1 MNITSYKDVIWVF
14 EQGEKARENGDF
26 LIAARYYR
34 VAMIAYSHCEFPA
47 RDTMPPTTLEKID
60 KVCDNSFELFHQ
72 MSHKL
77 TPTQRL
83 MLASEESSRRRKIEP
98 DKEYYEWLWEDLIRY
113 DLAMINREEMLREHP
128 DYPKYIF

>member
-1 MNITSYKDVIWVF
+1 MNITSYKDVIWAF
-14 EQGEKARENGDF
+14 EQGEKAQENGDF

-47 RDTMPPTTLEKID
+47 RETLPPTTLEKID
-60 KVCDNSFELFHQ
+60 NACDNSFEQFHQ
-72 MSHKL
+72 MCHKL
-77 TPTQRL
+77 TPAQRL

-98 DKEYYEWLWEDLIRY
+98 GKEYYEWLWEDLIRY

-128 DYPKYIF
+128 DYPKYVF